1 MFYPLLSEGCLLR
14 ILATADFHGDA
25 EAFQKTSAR
34 ARQVGADIVL
44 VCGDITHFGTP
55 QQAKELL
62 SILDSF
68 PVLFVPGN
76 CDPPDLAESK
86 LESAECLHGKCKSV
100 DSLTIIG
107 LGGSS
112 PSPFDTPFELSES
125 EIASLLEHSYSTCQ
139 TMGTMILMSHSPPRN
154 TKLDLTYTDE
164 HVGSSSV
171 RKFIE
176 STKPDLVLC
185 GHIHEAVGV
194 DEINR
199 TTIVNP
205 GPARHGYYAAIDID
219 KSVNVKLGR
228 L

>member
-25 EAFQKTSAR
+25 EAFQKTAAR
-34 ARQVGADIVL
+34 ARQVGADLVL
-44 VCGDITHFGTP
+44 VCGDITHFGTL
-55 QQAKELL
+55 QQAEELL

-68 PVLFVPGN
+68 PVFYVPGN
-76 CDPPDLAESK
+76 CDPPDLAEGK
-86 LESAECLHGKCKSV
+86 IGSAECLHGKCRGV

-139 TMGTMILMSHSPPRN
+139 AIDTVTLMSHSPPRN
-154 TKLDLTYTDE
+154 TKLDRTYTGE

-171 RKFIE
+171 REFVE
-176 STKPDLVLC
+176 SAKPDLVLC

-205 GPARHGYYAAIDID
+205 GAARHGYYAAIDID
-219 KSVNVKLGR
+219 NSVNVKLGR